1 VNQLYL
7 GFELQWKNQFLISPL
22 IFPLVISLDP
32 SVSAFCFATE
42 EIFFQ
47 LGRPQSAAG
56 QH

>member
-1 VNQLYL
+1 MR
-7 GFELQWKNQFLISPL
+7 FELQWKKNQFLISPL
-22 IFPLVISLDP
+22 IFPLIISLDL

-47 LGRPQSAAG
+47 LGLPQSAVG